1 SRGYGANPAYRDLAH
16 SARPVRA
23 WRVLR
28 RQSMVASDLLSE
40 IRTQLFI
47 DGETHGAGD
56 ALQVI
61 DPADNETVVGYAAA
75 ASAEQATS
83 AVTAAHR
90 AFPAWAARTPRERG
104 ELLLA
109 ALAPLEADRPAT
121 SEVLTRENGKIRM
134 ESFIDSIVFAHRF
147 NLAVG
152 LAGEVEHVTHL
163 PAPPYRTEVSYLPL
177 GVVTIIVP
185 FNWPLAILAASLPQA
200 LLAGNTVVVK
210 PPPTA
215 PLATVRTVQ
224 LVAQSLPPGVLN
236 VVTGADAEIGAAL
249 IQDDRVK
256 KVCFTGSPGG
266 GKRIMSMAAGSLTR
280 VALELGGNDPAIVL
294 ADADLGAEAMQRMF
308 GGTFDSTG
316 QICMATKR
324 LYVHRSRYDEVV
336 EGLSAIL
343 ATTRLGHGLAEG
355 VTMGPLHSGRQLA
368 YVKELVAEAR
378 ASGAEVR
385 EFGEG
390 GDERG
395 NFLRPSLVLDPADNA
410 RVVVEEQFGP
420 TLPILPFDDEDDAVA
435 RANDTWSG
443 LCSSVWT
450 TDLQRAAAVAAQLR
464 TGYTFVNAHGAA
476 HLDER
481 APFGG
486 FNHSGMGREMG
497 IEGIREFM
505 DTHAVG
511 FPA

>member
-1 SRGYGANPAYRDLAH
+1 
-16 SARPVRA
+16 
-23 WRVLR
+23 
-28 RQSMVASDLLSE
+28 MVSLDQLPE
-40 IRTQLFI
+40 IRTDLFV
-47 DGETHGAGD
+47 DGEVRAADD

-61 DPADNETVVGYAAA
+61 DPADGVSVVGYAAA
-75 ASAEQATS
+75 ASAKQAES
-83 AVTAAHR
+83 AVAAAHR
-90 AFPAWAARTPRERG
+90 AFPAWAARTPQDRAAAIT
-104 ELLLA
+104 A

-121 SEVLTRENGKIRM
+121 AEVLTRENGKIRM

-147 NLAVG
+147 ALAAG
-152 LAGEVEHVTHL
+152 LADELETVSTL
-163 PAPPYRTEVSYLPL
+163 AAPPYRTTVSYLPL

-224 LVAQSLPPGVLN
+224 QVAQLLPPGVLN
-236 VVTGADAEIGAAL
+236 VVTGTDAEIGAAL

-256 KVCFTGSPGG
+256 KVCFTGSVGG
-266 GKRIMSMAAGSLTR
+266 GRRIMAMASQTLTR

-294 ADADLGAEAMQRMF
+294 PDADLGAEAMQRLF
-308 GGTFDSTG
+308 SGTFDSTG

-324 LYVHRSRYDEVV
+324 LYVHRSRYAEVV
-336 EGLSAIL
+336 DGLSEL
-343 ATTRLGHGLAEG
+343 LTVQRLGHGLDEA
-355 VTMGPLHSGRQLA
+355 VTMGPLHSARQKE
-368 YVKELVAEAR
+368 YVQELLVQAR
-378 ASGAEVR
+378 GTGAEVR
-385 EFGEG
+385 EFGEAADG
-390 GDERG
+390 ADLSRG
-395 NFLRPSLVLDPADNA
+395 NFLRPSLVLDPADDA

-420 TLPILPFDDEDDAVA
+420 TLPILPFDDEEDAIA

-450 TDLQRAAAVAAQLR
+450 ADPDRAAAVAARLR

-476 HLDER
+476 FLDER

-486 FNHSGMGREMG
+486 FNSSGMGREMG
-497 IEGIREFM
+497 IEGVREFM
-505 DTHAVG
+505 DTHSVG

>member
-1 SRGYGANPAYRDLAH
+1 
-16 SARPVRA
+16 
-23 WRVLR
+23 
-28 RQSMVASDLLSE
+28 MVSLDQLPE
-40 IRTQLFI
+40 IRTDLFI
-47 DGETHGAGD
+47 DGEIRTADD
-56 ALQVI
+56 ALQVV
-61 DPADNETVVGYAAA
+61 DPADGISVVGYAAA
-75 ASAEQATS
+75 ASAKQAED
-83 AVTAAHR
+83 AVAAAHR
-90 AFPAWAARTPRERG
+90 AFPAWAARTPQERAG
-104 ELLLA
+104 LIMA

-121 SEVLTRENGKIRM
+121 AEVLTRENGKIRM

-147 NLAVG
+147 ALAAE
-152 LAGEVEHVTHL
+152 LADELGTVTKL
-163 PAPPYRTEVSYLPL
+163 PAPPYNTEISYLPL

-224 LVAQSLPPGVLN
+224 QVAQLLPPGVLN
-236 VVTGADAEIGAAL
+236 VVTGADAEIGGAL
-249 IQDDRVK
+249 IQNDLVK
-256 KVCFTGSPGG
+256 KVCFTGSVGG
-266 GKRIMSMAAGSLTR
+266 GKRIMSMASGSLTR

-294 ADADLGAEAMQRMF
+294 ADADLGAEAMQRLF
-308 GGTFDSTG
+308 TGTFDSTG

-324 LYVHRSRYDEVV
+324 LYVHRSRYAEVV
-336 EGLSAIL
+336 DGLSEIL
-343 ATTRLGHGLAEG
+343 SGARLGHGLDEG
-355 VTMGPLHSGRQLA
+355 VTMGPLHSARQKE
-368 YVKELVAEAR
+368 YVQELVAQAR
-378 ASGAEVR
+378 ESGAEVR
-385 EFGEG
+385 EFGEPADG
-390 GDERG
+390 ADISRG
-395 NFLRPSLVLDPADNA
+395 NFLRPTLVLDPADDT

-420 TLPILPFDDEDDAVA
+420 TLPILPFDDEDDAIA

-450 TDLQRAAAVAAQLR
+450 ADLDHAAAVAKQLR
-464 TGYTFVNAHGAA
+464 TGYTFVNSHGAA

-497 IEGIREFM
+497 LEGVREFM
-505 DTHAVG
+505 DAHAVG

>member
-1 SRGYGANPAYRDLAH
+1 
-16 SARPVRA
+16 
-23 WRVLR
+23 
-28 RQSMVASDLLSE
+28 MVSLDQLPE
-40 IRTQLFI
+40 IRTDLFI
-47 DGETHGAGD
+47 DGAVQTADD
-56 ALQVI
+56 ALRVV
-61 DPADNETVVGYAAA
+61 DPADGVSVVGYAAA
-75 ASAEQATS
+75 ASAKQAES
-83 AVTAAHR
+83 AVAAAHR
-90 AFPAWAARTPRERG
+90 AFPAWAARSPQDRAA
-104 ELLLA
+104 LLTA

-121 SEVLTRENGKIRM
+121 AEVLTRENGKIRM

-147 NLAVG
+147 NLATG
-152 LAGEVEHVTHL
+152 LADELNHVTHL
-163 PAPPYRTEVSYLPL
+163 PAPPYNTQISYLPL

-210 PPPTA
+210 PPPSA

-224 LVAQSLPPGVLN
+224 LVAQLLPPGVLN

-249 IQDDRVK
+249 ISDSRVK
-256 KVCFTGSPGG
+256 KVCFTGSVSG
-266 GKRIMSMAAGSLTR
+266 GKRIMAMASESLTR
-280 VALELGGNDPAIVL
+280 VALELGGNDPALVL
-294 ADADLGAEAMQRMF
+294 ADADLGPEAMQRLF
-308 GGTFDSTG
+308 SGTFDSTG

-336 EGLSAIL
+336 EGLSGIL
-343 ATTRLGHGLAEG
+343 SGQRLGHGLTEG
-355 VTMGPLHSGRQLA
+355 VTMGPLHSRRQLE
-368 YVKELVAEAR
+368 YVQELVAQAR
-378 ASGAEVR
+378 ESGAEVR
-385 EFGEG
+385 EFGELPG
-390 GDERG
+390 EYPGG
-395 NFLRPSLVLDPADNA
+395 NFLRPSLVLDPRDEA

-450 TDLQRAAAVAAQLR
+450 EDRDRAAAISARLR
-464 TGYTFVNAHGAA
+464 TGYTFVNSHGAA

-486 FNHSGMGREMG
+486 FDQSGMGREMG
-497 IEGIREFM
+497 IEGVREFM

>member
-1 SRGYGANPAYRDLAH
+1 
-16 SARPVRA
+16 
-23 WRVLR
+23 
-28 RQSMVASDLLSE
+28 MVSLDQLPE
-40 IRTQLFI
+40 IRTDLFI
-47 DGETHGAGD
+47 DGEIRTADD
-56 ALQVI
+56 ALQVV
-61 DPADNETVVGYAAA
+61 DPADGVSVVGYAAA
-75 ASAEQATS
+75 ASAKQAED
-83 AVTAAHR
+83 AVAAAHR
-90 AFPAWAARTPRERG
+90 AFPAWAARTPQERAG
-104 ELLLA
+104 LIMA

-121 SEVLTRENGKIRM
+121 AEVLTRENGKIRM

-147 NLAVG
+147 ALAAQ
-152 LAGEVEHVTHL
+152 LADELETVTKL
-163 PAPPYRTEVSYLPL
+163 PAPPYNTEISYLPL

-224 LVAQSLPPGVLN
+224 QVAQLLPPGVLN
-236 VVTGADAEIGAAL
+236 VVTGADAEIGNAL
-249 IQDDRVK
+249 IQNDLVK
-256 KVCFTGSPGG
+256 KVCFTGSVGG
-266 GKRIMSMAAGSLTR
+266 GKRIMSMASGSLTR

-294 ADADLGAEAMQRMF
+294 ADADLGAESLQRMF
-308 GGTFDSTG
+308 SGTFDSTG

-324 LYVHRSRYDEVV
+324 LYVHRSRYAEVV
-336 EGLSAIL
+336 DGLSEIL
-343 ATTRLGHGLAEG
+343 AAQRLGHGLDEG
-355 VTMGPLHSGRQLA
+355 VTMGPLHSARQKE
-368 YVKELVAEAR
+368 YVQELVAQAR
-378 ASGAEVR
+378 ESGAEVR
-385 EFGEG
+385 EFGEPADG
-390 GDERG
+390 ADISRG
-395 NFLRPSLVLDPADNA
+395 NFLRPSLVLDPDDDA

-420 TLPILPFDDEDDAVA
+420 TLPILPFDDDEDAIA

-450 TDLQRAAAVAAQLR
+450 SDLDRAAVVAARLR

-497 IEGIREFM
+497 IEGVREFM

>member
-1 SRGYGANPAYRDLAH
+1 MTSLDHLP
-16 SARPVRA
+16 
-23 WRVLR
+23 
-28 RQSMVASDLLSE
+28 E
-40 IRTQLFI
+40 IRTELYI
-47 DGETHGAGD
+47 DGEPRGADD

-61 DPADNETVVGYAAA
+61 DPADGVSVVGYAAA
-75 ASAEQATS
+75 ADAKQAAS
-83 AVTAAHR
+83 AVAAAHR
-90 AFPAWAARTPRERG
+90 AFPEWAARTPRERA
-104 ELLLA
+104 ELLAA

-121 SEVLTRENGKIRM
+121 AEVLTRENGKIRM
-134 ESFIDSIVFAHRF
+134 ESLIDSAVFEHRCRM
-147 NLAVG
+147 VIG
-152 LAGEVEHVTHL
+152 LAGEIGAVTTL
-163 PAPPYRTEVSYLPL
+163 PAPPYRTEISHLPL

-185 FNWPLAILAASLPQA
+185 FNWPPAILGASLPQA

-215 PLATVRTVQ
+215 PLATARTAR
-224 LVAQSLPPGVLN
+224 LVAEGLPPGVLN

-256 KVCFTGSPGG
+256 KVCFTGSPAGG
-266 GKRIMSMAAGSLTR
+266 RRIMAMAAETLTR
-280 VALELGGNDPAIVL
+280 VTLELGGNDPAIVL
-294 ADADLGAEAMQRMF
+294 ADAVLDSEAMLRLA
-308 GGTFDSTG
+308 DSAFASAG

-336 EGLSAIL
+336 EGLSGLLDA
-343 ATTRLGHGLAEG
+343 TRLGHGLARG
-355 VTMGPLHSGRQLA
+355 VTMGPLHSPRQRD
-368 YVKELVAEAR
+368 YVRELLDQAR
-378 ASGAEVR
+378 ACGAEVR
-385 EFGEG
+385 EFGRAADGE
-390 GDERG
+390 DVSRG
-395 NFLRPSLVLDPADNA
+395 NFLRPSLVLDPPDHA

-420 TLPILPFDDEDDAVA
+420 TLPILPFDDEDDVVA
-435 RANDTWSG
+435 RANDTWAG

-450 TDLQRAAAVAAQLR
+450 ADPDRAAAIAGRLR
-464 TGYTFVNAHGAA
+464 SGYTFVNAHGAG

-486 FNHSGMGREMG
+486 FGHSGMGRELG

>member
-1 SRGYGANPAYRDLAH
+1 
-16 SARPVRA
+16 
-23 WRVLR
+23 
-28 RQSMVASDLLSE
+28 MVSLDQLPE
-40 IRTQLFI
+40 IRTDLFI
-47 DGETHGAGD
+47 DGEIRPADD
-56 ALQVI
+56 ALQVV
-61 DPADNETVVGYAAA
+61 DPADGVSVVGYAAA
-75 ASAEQATS
+75 ASAKQAET
-83 AVTAAHR
+83 AVAAAHR
-90 AFPAWAARTPRERG
+90 AFPAWAARSPQSRAT
-104 ELLLA
+104 LLMA
-109 ALAPLEADRPAT
+109 ALAPLEADRAAT
-121 SEVLTRENGKIRM
+121 AEVLTRENGKIRM

-147 NLAVG
+147 ALAAE
-152 LAGEVEHVTHL
+152 LADQVETVHHL
-163 PAPPYRTEVSYLPL
+163 PAPPYRTEISYLPL

-224 LVAQSLPPGVLN
+224 QVAQLLPPGVLN
-236 VVTGADAEIGAAL
+236 VVTGADAEIGSAL
-249 IQDDRVK
+249 IQNDLVK

-266 GKRIMSMAAGSLTR
+266 GKRIMSMASGSLTR

-294 ADADLGAEAMQRMF
+294 ADADLGPEAMQRLF
-308 GGTFDSTG
+308 TGTFDSTG

-324 LYVHRSRYDEVV
+324 LYVHRSRYAEVV
-336 EGLSAIL
+336 DGLSEIL
-343 ATTRLGHGLAEG
+343 GAARLGHGLDEG
-355 VTMGPLHSGRQLA
+355 VTMGPLHSARQKE
-368 YVKELVAEAR
+368 YVEELVAQAR
-378 ASGAEVR
+378 ESGAEVR
-385 EFGEG
+385 EFGEPADG
-390 GDERG
+390 ADISRG
-395 NFLRPSLVLDPADNA
+395 NFLRPSLVLDPADDA

-420 TLPILPFDDEDDAVA
+420 TLPILPFDDEDDAIT

-450 TDLQRAAAVAAQLR
+450 TDLDRAAAVAAQLR

-497 IEGIREFM
+497 VEGVREFM

-511 FPA
+511 FPV

>member
-1 SRGYGANPAYRDLAH
+1 VPALDQL
-16 SARPVRA
+16 P
-23 WRVLR
+23 
-28 RQSMVASDLLSE
+28 E
-40 IRTQLFI
+40 IRTELYI
-47 DGETHGAGD
+47 DGEVRGADD

-61 DPADNETVVGYAAA
+61 DPADGVSVVGYAAA
-75 ASAEQATS
+75 ASAKQAEE
-83 AVTAAHR
+83 AVAAAHR
-90 AFPAWAARTPRERG
+90 AFPGWAARDIAERAA
-104 ELLLA
+104 LISA
-109 ALAPLEADRPAT
+109 ALAPLEADRGAT
-121 SEVLTRENGKIRM
+121 AEVLTRENGKIRM
-134 ESFIDSIVFAHRF
+134 ESFIDSVVFAHRF
-147 NLAVG
+147 ELATALADEVG
-152 LAGEVEHVTHL
+152 QATTLA
-163 PAPPYRTEVSYLPL
+163 APPYRTRISYLPL
-177 GVVTIIVP
+177 GVVTVIVP

-210 PPPTA
+210 PPPSA

-224 LVAQSLPPGVLN
+224 QVAQLLPAGVLN

-249 IQDDRVK
+249 IADERVK

-266 GKRIMSMAAGSLTR
+266 GKRIMAMAAESLTR
-280 VALELGGNDPAIVL
+280 VALELGGNDPALVL
-294 ADADLGAEAMQRMF
+294 ADADLGPDALQRLYS
-308 GGTFDSTG
+308 GTFDSTG

-336 EGLSAIL
+336 EGLSGVL
-343 ATTRLGHGLAEG
+343 AGARLGHGLDEG
-355 VTMGPLHSGRQLA
+355 VTMGPLHAARQRE
-368 YVKELVAEAR
+368 YVQELVAQAR
-378 ASGAEVR
+378 ESGAEVR
-385 EFGEG
+385 EFGEPAEG
-390 GDERG
+390 ADLSRG
-395 NFLRPSLVLDPADNA
+395 NFLRPSLVLDPRDDA

-420 TLPILPFDDEDDAVA
+420 TLPILPFDDEADAIA

-450 TDLQRAAAVAAQLR
+450 ADLDRAAAVAAQLR

-486 FNHSGMGREMG
+486 FDQSGMGREMG

-505 DTHAVG
+505 DTHSVG

>member
-1 SRGYGANPAYRDLAH
+1 MTPLDQL
-16 SARPVRA
+16 P
-23 WRVLR
+23 
-28 RQSMVASDLLSE
+28 E
-40 IRTQLFI
+40 IRTHLYI
-47 DGETHGAGD
+47 DGETREAGD
-56 ALQVI
+56 ALRVI
-61 DPADNETVVGYAAA
+61 DPADGASVVGYAAA
-75 ASAEQATS
+75 ADAKQAES
-83 AVTAAHR
+83 AVAAAHR
-90 AFPAWAARTPRERG
+90 AFPAWAALAPDERAA
-104 ELLLA
+104 LLTA

-121 SEVLTRENGKIRM
+121 AEVLTRENGKIRM
-134 ESFIDSIVFAHRF
+134 ESVIDSIVFEHRF
-147 NLAVG
+147 RLAVD
-152 LAGEVEHVTHL
+152 LAGEVGRVTTL
-163 PAPPYRTEVSYLPL
+163 PAPPYRTEISYLPL

-215 PLATVRTVQ
+215 PLATVRSVEM
-224 LVAQSLPPGVLN
+224 VARALPPGVLN

-249 IQDDRVK
+249 VQDDRVK
-256 KVCFTGSPGG
+256 KVCFTGSSLGG
-266 GKRIMSMAAGSLTR
+266 RRIMSMAAESLTR

-294 ADADLGAEAMQRMF
+294 ADADLGPEAMGRLF
-308 GGTFDSTG
+308 GGVFDSTG

-336 EGLSAIL
+336 EGLSGLL
-343 ATTRLGHGLAEG
+343 AATRLGHGLAEG
-355 VTMGPLHSGRQLA
+355 VTMGPLHSARQRD
-368 YVKELVAEAR
+368 YVRELLDQAR

-385 EFGEG
+385 EYGAAADG
-390 GDERG
+390 QDISRG
-395 NFLRPSLVLDPADNA
+395 NFLRPSLVLDPADDA

-450 TDLQRAAAVAAQLR
+450 ADPERAAAIAARLR

-486 FNHSGMGREMG
+486 FDHSGMGREMG
-497 IEGIREFM
+497 VEGIREFM
-505 DTHAVG
+505 DTHSVG

>member
-1 SRGYGANPAYRDLAH
+1 
-16 SARPVRA
+16 
-23 WRVLR
+23 
-28 RQSMVASDLLSE
+28 MVSLDQLPE
-40 IRTQLFI
+40 IRTDLFI
-47 DGETHGAGD
+47 DGEVRSADD

-61 DPADNETVVGYAAA
+61 DPADGVSVVGYAAA
-75 ASAEQATS
+75 ASAKQAGA
-83 AVTAAHR
+83 AVAAAHR
-90 AFPAWAARTPRERG
+90 AFPAWAARTPQERAA
-104 ELLLA
+104 LLTA

-121 SEVLTRENGKIRM
+121 AEVLTRENGKIRM

-147 NLAVG
+147 ALATG
-152 LAGEVEHVTHL
+152 LADELEHVTHL
-163 PAPPYRTEVSYLPL
+163 PAPPYRTEISYLPL

-185 FNWPLAILAASLPQA
+185 FNWPLAILAAALPQA

-266 GKRIMSMAAGSLTR
+266 GKRIMSMAAESLTR

-294 ADADLGAEAMQRMF
+294 ADADLGPEAMQRLF
-308 GGTFDSTG
+308 TGTFDSTG

-336 EGLSAIL
+336 EGLSGIL
-343 ATTRLGHGLAEG
+343 SGARLGHGLDEG
-355 VTMGPLHSGRQLA
+355 VTMGPLHSRRQLE
-368 YVKELVAEAR
+368 YVQELTAQAR
-378 ASGAEVR
+378 KSGAEVR
-385 EFGEG
+385 EFGEAAEG
-390 GDERG
+390 ADISRG
-395 NFLRPSLVLDPADNA
+395 NFLRPSLVLDPADDA

-450 TDLQRAAAVAAQLR
+450 QDVDRAAVLAARLR

-497 IEGIREFM
+497 IEGVREFM